1 MLRSIYN
8 QLWNRRKSNGWIL
21 LELLLVFC
29 LTWYIVDYFF
39 VIGYNYSIPSHQDI
53 GHTWQVNM
61 RQFPADHPG
70 FIEEESTPE
79 AIENNYRRIL
89 NNIRN
94 SRGVENVAINL
105 DRSYPGSG
113 SFGGL
118 GFYNP
123 NDSTSMIGVQ
133 RITITSEEDYFSVF
147 KNTVNNGETHVSTR
161 DFNWNLPNPII
172 LDRQTELLLFN
183 GGSAKGQTVVSQRGD
198 IFHVAGVVDNVKRFP
213 FGRIQT
219 KVYLPER
226 LSASTMSNATISVR
240 VDASLDEKQFLAGF
254 SKDMI
259 SALRVGNFYMTNIR
273 SYSGIETEQV
283 VSDGLVNEI
292 RIRFYVLLFFLV
304 NILLCMIGTFWY
316 RIHVRREEIGLRI
329 ALGSSR
335 CGIRNLLIAEG
346 LLLLSAVML
355 PAMIIEYQFV
365 HAGLI
370 ETFGKEARNQ
380 FGYLVDKTL
389 LRFLI
394 TNIITWS
401 IIAAVITLSIWLP
414 AYKASTV
421 MPAESLHYE

>member
-1 MLRSIYN
+1 MLRSIIN

-39 VIGYNYSIPSHQDI
+39 VIGYNYIIPSHQDL
-53 GHTWQVNM
+53 GHTWQVNI
-61 RQFPADHPG
+61 RQFPPDHPA

-94 SRGVENVAINL
+94 YRGVENVAINF

-113 SFGGL
+113 SFGGS

-133 RITITSEEDYFSVF
+133 RIIITSEEDYFSVF
-147 KNTVNNGETHVSTR
+147 RNTANNGETHVSTR
-161 DFNWNLPNPII
+161 DFNWNIPNPII
-172 LDRQTELLLFN
+172 LDRQTEQLLFN
-183 GGSAKGQTVVSQRGD
+183 GGSAKGQTVANQRGD

-254 SKDMI
+254 SKEMI
-259 SALRVGNFYMTNIR
+259 SALRAGNFYITNIR
-273 SYSGIETEQV
+273 SYSGIESEQV
-283 VSDGLVNEI
+283 VSDGLINEI
-292 RIRFYVLLFFLV
+292 RIRFYVLQFFLV

-335 CGIRNLLIAEG
+335 CEIRNLLIAEG
-346 LLLLSAVML
+346 LLLLTIVTL
-355 PAMIIEYQFV
+355 PAMIIEFQFV

-394 TNIITWS
+394 TNIITWL
-401 IIAAVITLSIWLP
+401 IIATVITLSIWIP